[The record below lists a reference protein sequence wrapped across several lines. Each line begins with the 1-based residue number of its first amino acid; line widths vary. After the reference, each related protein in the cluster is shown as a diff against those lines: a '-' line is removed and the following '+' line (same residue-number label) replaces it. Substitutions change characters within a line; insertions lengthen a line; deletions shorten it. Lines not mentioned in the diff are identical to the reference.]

1 MLRNNITLTL
11 FALLLTSCVTTS
23 NIPTEVSSEIP
34 DEANAIEL
42 YSTESPSDFYKTIYQ
57 HLASEGF
64 SISQENSEMGT
75 LSTGFKEVGQET
87 TLKINVFVEKNNN
100 GSKATLR
107 GSWNV
112 TSSMG
117 AGITAATGAS
127 LGGTS
132 AERAS
137 WDQSGRPKV
146 AFGEMVVI
154 AKDIRH
160 QKIEYI
166 SD

>member
-1 MLRNNITLTL
+1 MLKQKATFVL
-11 FALLLTSCVTTS
+11 FTLLLTSCVTTS

-34 DEANAIEL
+34 DDANAIEL
-42 YSTESPSDFYKTIYQ
+42 YSNESSSDFYKTVYQ

-87 TLKINVFVEKNNN
+87 TLKIDVFVEKGNN

-146 AFGEMVVI
+146 AFGEMAVI
-154 AKDIRH
+154 AKEIEY
-160 QKIEYI
+160 QKLEYI

>member
-1 MLRNNITLTL
+1 M
-11 FALLLTSCVTTS
+11 
-23 NIPTEVSSEIP
+23 
-34 DEANAIEL
+34 
-42 YSTESPSDFYKTIYQ
+42 
-57 HLASEGF
+57 
-64 SISQENSEMGT
+64 
-75 LSTGFKEVGQET
+75 
-87 TLKINVFVEKNNN
+87 FVEKNNN

-154 AKDIRH
+154 AKE
-160 QKIEYI
+160 IEHDQLEYL
-166 SD
+166 SE

>member
-1 MLRNNITLTL
+1 MLKQKATFVL
-11 FALLLTSCVTTS
+11 FVLILSSCVTTS
-23 NIPTEVSSEIP
+23 NIPTEVSTEIP
-34 DEANAIEL
+34 DDANAIEL
-42 YSTESPSDFYKTIYQ
+42 YSNDSPSDFYKTIYQ

-87 TLKINVFVEKNNN
+87 TLKIDVFVENNDN

-146 AFGEMVVI
+146 AFGEMAVI
-154 AKDIRH
+154 AKDIEY
-160 QKIEYI
+160 QQLEYI

>member
-1 MLRNNITLTL
+1 MLRNQLL
-11 FALLLTSCVTTS
+11 FVVSAIFLTSCVTTS

-34 DEANAIEL
+34 DDANAIEL
-42 YSTESPSDFYKTIYQ
+42 YSNESSSDFYKTIYQ

-87 TLKINVFVEKNNN
+87 TLKIDVFVEKNNN

-146 AFGEMVVI
+146 AFGEMAVI
-154 AKDIRH
+154 AKDIKH

>member
-1 MLRNNITLTL
+1 MLRSQLL
-11 FALLLTSCVTTS
+11 FIGFAIFLTSCVTTS

-87 TLKINVFVEKNNN
+87 TLKIDVFVEKFDN

-146 AFGEMVVI
+146 AFGEMAVI
-154 AKDIRH
+154 AKDIEH
-160 QKIEYI
+160 QKLEYI

>member
-1 MLRNNITLTL
+1 MLKHQLTFVL
-11 FALLLTSCVTTS
+11 FALIFTSCVTTS
-23 NIPTEVSSEIP
+23 NIPTEVFSEIP
-34 DEANAIEL
+34 DDANAIEL
-42 YSTESPSDFYKTIYQ
+42 YSNESSSDFYKTIYQ

-64 SISQENSEMGT
+64 SISQENNEMGT
-75 LSTGFKEVGQET
+75 FSTGFKEVGQET
-87 TLKINVFVEKNNN
+87 TLKIDVFVEKNDN

-132 AERAS
+132 AESAS

-146 AFGEMVVI
+146 AFGEMTVI
-154 AKDIRH
+154 AKE
-160 QKIEYI
+160 IEHNQLEYL
-166 SD
+166 SK

>member
-1 MLRNNITLTL
+1 MLSKNITFIL
-11 FALLLTSCVTTS
+11 FALILTSCVTTS

-34 DEANAIEL
+34 DDANAIEL

-75 LSTGFKEVGQET
+75 FSTGFKEVGQET
-87 TLKINVFVEKNNN
+87 TLKIDVFVEKDNN

-146 AFGEMVVI
+146 AFGEMAVI
-154 AKDIRH
+154 AKEIEY
-160 QKIEYI
+160 QKLEYI